1 MRAPYTDPLF
11 RDFRVWIDAVH
22 ALAEKSPGF
31 VWRYEGE
38 KTDAGY
44 IQADPAEPLLMGN
57 LSVWERAD
65 DLHRF
70 TFSGAHAEMMK
81 GRKKWFEK
89 MDQPYSVFWT
99 QLASAPF
106 PEVKQ
111 GLSRLYCLRALGDT
125 EKAFGTNFLKREGIE
140 VKR

>member
-1 MRAPYTDPLF
+1 MKDPWIAAMDTRPRVLCQFNVSRMRAPYDDPLF
-11 RDFRVWIDAVH
+11 RDFRVWINAVH

-31 VWRYEGE
+31 VWRYKGE

-89 MDQPYSVFWT
+89 
-99 QLASAPF
+99 
-106 PEVKQ
+106 
-111 GLSRLYCLRALGDT
+111 LSRG
-125 EKAFGTNFLKREGIE
+125 
-140 VKR
+140 V